1 MALPGPERLDSGT
14 PKARRTFPA
23 PHTAPGLPQHG
34 WGCSC
39 REFHGGRGG
48 CWGWGAPKAE
58 AVRGCVTGAVWGA
71 GVGGAPVPPQDSQ
84 GSTGSP
90 QPHSLEG
97 KGVPLE
103 WGGSGPGL
111 VDGEVSGHGLDPWGT
126 SLQCSALGSDR
137 FLGSCIP
144 PLGIAR
150 QGWGWDKPWT
160 APRLCSW
167 WILLCPGLP
176 SLQSHSPLAGLWDIL
191 RMMGSFSWMLPK
203 NPHCCS

>member
-1 MALPGPERLDSGT
+1 M
-14 PKARRTFPA
+14 
-23 PHTAPGLPQHG
+23 
-34 WGCSC
+34 
-39 REFHGGRGG
+39 
-48 CWGWGAPKAE
+48 
-58 AVRGCVTGAVWGA
+58 GA
-71 GVGGAPVPPQDSQ
+71 GVGGPQKQKLFGAASQ
-84 GSTGSP
+84 AQFGARLNSSSGQPGEHRITPAP
-90 QPHSLEG
+90 QPGG
-97 KGVPLE
+97 KG
-103 WGGSGPGL
+103 GSSGPGL